1 MDWTALLNLGLV
13 LLFVLIGG
21 LFAGTEMA
29 IVNLRESQIRQ
40 LEESGPAGER
50 TATMVRDPNLFLSA
64 VQIGVTVAGFF
75 SSAYGA
81 STIAPSLVP
90 VLEDLGVP
98 QATAGTVALIGMTLA
113 IAYLSLVLGEL
124 VPKRLAMQNA
134 LAMTRIVGPP
144 LSVFGR
150 LMRPVIWLL
159 STSTNIVVRLLGG
172 DPGADREAVSAEEI
186 KSMVRN
192 SDALDQAESRVLADV
207 FDASERTVV
216 EVMQPRHQVHFLDGR
231 QSVAQTRTEIRDSG
245 FSRYPVI
252 GDDVDDV
259 LGFVHVRDMLLVD
272 DPSAA
277 RMSELV
283 RPIEHIPGTV
293 EVLRALNRMRAHADQ
308 IAVVVDEYGGTD
320 GIVTLEDLLE
330 ELVGEI
336 YDEFDRDSWPVPG
349 GLDTILAADGTFE
362 GGLIL
367 QEFEAATDIALP
379 DTGGYETVG
388 GFLMAQLGRIPEAGD
403 RVAVDGGVLEVVEV
417 DERRVT
423 TVRFTPVPPGGTDEQ
438 AEARADAQLAA
449 RAEGRAGAR
458 AEPTADGHDGPAR

>member
-13 LLFVLIGG
+13 FAFVLVGG

-29 IVNLRESQIRQ
+29 IVNLRESQIKQ
-40 LEESGPAGER
+40 LQESGPGGER
-50 TATMVRDPNLFLSA
+50 TAEMVRDPNLFLSA

-90 VLEDLGVP
+90 VLTELGLSES
-98 QATAGTVALIGMTLA
+98 AAGTTALIGMTLV
-113 IAYLSLVLGEL
+113 IAYLSLVFGEL

-134 LAMTRIVGPP
+134 MAMTKVVGPP
-144 LSVFGR
+144 LSIFGK

-159 STSTNIVVRLLGG
+159 STSTNLVVRLLGG
-172 DPGADREAVSAEEI
+172 DPGANRESVSAEEI
-186 KSMVRN
+186 KSMVR
-192 SDALDQAESRVLADV
+192 SSEALDQAESRVLADV

-216 EVMQPRHQVHFLDGR
+216 EVMQPRHQVRFLDGE
-231 QSVAQTRTEIRDSG
+231 RTVVEVREEIRETG
-245 FSRYPVI
+245 FSRYPVT
-252 GDDVDDV
+252 GEDVDDV
-259 LGFVHVRDMLLVD
+259 LGFVHVRDMLLVEE
-272 DPSAA
+272 PGETSLAA
-277 RMSELV
+277 LV

-293 EVLRALNRMRAHADQ
+293 QVLEALNRMRAHADQ

-336 YDEFDRDSWPVPG
+336 YDEFDRESWPVAG
-349 GLDTILAADGTFE
+349 GLDRILAADGTFE

-367 QEFEAATDIALP
+367 QEFESATDIALP

-403 RVAVDGGVLEVVEV
+403 SVEIDGGVLEVVEV
-417 DERRVT
+417 DERRVQ
-423 TVRFTPVPPGGTDEQ
+423 TVRFTVAAVPAGEDAESSLEEPVGD
-438 AEARADAQLAA
+438 
-449 RAEGRAGAR
+449 
-458 AEPTADGHDGPAR
+458 

>member
-1 MDWTALLNLGLV
+1 M
-13 LLFVLIGG
+13 
-21 LFAGTEMA
+21 
-29 IVNLRESQIRQ
+29 
-40 LEESGPAGER
+40 
-50 TATMVRDPNLFLSA
+50 
-64 VQIGVTVAGFF
+64 
-75 SSAYGA
+75 
-81 STIAPSLVP
+81 P
-90 VLEDLGVP
+90 VLTDLGSA
-98 QATAGTVALIGMTLA
+98 ATAHRRLIGMTLA

-336 YDEFDRDSWPVPG
+336 YDEFDRDSWPAPG
-349 GLDTILAADGTFE
+349 GLDRIVEADGTFE

-367 QEFEAATDIALP
+367 QEFESATDIPLP

-403 RVAVDGGVLEVVEV
+403 RVEVKGGVLEVAEV
-417 DERRVT
+417 DERRVK
-423 TVRFTPVPPGGTDEQ
+423 TVRFTAAEPAAESSLEEPGGD
-438 AEARADAQLAA
+438 
-449 RAEGRAGAR
+449 
-458 AEPTADGHDGPAR
+458 

>member
-336 YDEFDRDSWPVPG
+336 YDEFDRDSWPAPG
-349 GLDTILAADGTFE
+349 GLDRIVAADGTFD

-367 QEFEAATDIALP
+367 QEFESATEIALP

-403 RVAVDGGVLEVVEV
+403 RVEIDGGVLEVAEV
-417 DERRVT
+417 DERRVQ
-423 TVRFTPVPPGGTDEQ
+423 TVRFT
-438 AEARADAQLAA
+438 A
-449 RAEGRAGAR
+449 
-458 AEPTADGHDGPAR
+458 AEPVDPASESSLEDPEQS

>member
-1 MDWTALLNLGLV
+1 MDWTALANFALV

-21 LFAGTEMA
+21 VFAGTEMA
-29 IVNLRESQIRQ
+29 IVNLRESQVKQ
-40 LEESGPAGER
+40 LEESGARGES
-50 TATMVRDPNLFLSA
+50 TARLVRDPNLFLSA

-90 VLEDLGVP
+90 YLVDAGLSE
-98 QATAGTVALIGMTLA
+98 ATAGTVALIGMTLVVA
-113 IAYLSLVLGEL
+113 FLSLVLGEL

-144 LSVFGR
+144 LSVFGK

-159 STSTNIVVRLLGG
+159 SASTNLVVRILGG
-172 DPGADREAVSAEEI
+172 DPDADREAVSAEEI
-186 KSMVRN
+186 RSMVRS

-216 EVMQPRHQVHFLDGR
+216 EVMRPRPQVHFLDGDDT
-231 QSVAQTRTEIRDSG
+231 VAQVRGEIRSTG
-245 FSRYPVI
+245 YSRYPVT
-252 GDDVDDV
+252 GEDVDDV
-259 LGFVHVRDMLLVD
+259 LGFAHVRDMLLVD
-272 DPSAA
+272 DPAA
-277 RMSELV
+277 TRLRDLA

-293 EVLRALNRMRAHADQ
+293 EVLRALNRMRAQADQ

-336 YDEFDRDSWPVPG
+336 YDEFDADAWSPGNPDRLAVPG
-349 GLDTILAADGTFE
+349 GDID

-367 QEFEAATDIALP
+367 QEFEAQTGISLP

-388 GFLMAQLGRIPEAGD
+388 GYVMAQLGRIADVGD
-403 RVAVDGGVLEVVEV
+403 EVPVEGGRIEVTAM
-417 DERRVT
+417 DDRRVQ
-423 TVRFTPVPPGGTDEQ
+423 TVHLIRDDAEGTD
-438 AEARADAQLAA
+438 
-449 RAEGRAGAR
+449 AEGGEADGPVATAGAGR
-458 AEPTADGHDGPAR
+458 PAEG

>member
-417 DERRVT
+417 NERRVT

>member
-13 LLFVLIGG
+13 LLFVLTGG

-349 GLDTILAADGTFE
+349 GLDTILAADGTFD

-423 TVRFTPVPPGGTDEQ
+423 TVRFTPVPPGGTVEQ

>member
-1 MDWTALLNLGLV
+1 MDLPVLLNIALV

-21 LFAGTEMA
+21 VFAGTEMA
-29 IVNLRESQIRQ
+29 IVNLRETQIKQ
-40 LEESGPAGER
+40 LEESGPRGER
-50 TATMVRDPNLFLSA
+50 TATLVRDPNQFLSA

-90 VLEDLGVP
+90 LFTDLGL
-98 QATAGTVALIGMTLA
+98 ARSTAGPVALIGMTLV

-124 VPKRLAMQNA
+124 APKRLAMQNA
-134 LAMTRIVGPP
+134 MAMTKIVGPP
-144 LSVFGR
+144 LSIFGQ

-159 STSTNIVVRLLGG
+159 SISTNIVVRLLGG
-172 DPGADREAVSAEEI
+172 DPDADREAVSAEEI
-186 KSMVRN
+186 KSMVRS

-216 EVMQPRHQVHFLDGR
+216 EVMQPRHQVHFLDGD
-231 QSVAQTRTEIRDSG
+231 QTVAQVRLEIRNTG

-252 GDDVDDV
+252 GEDVDDV

-272 DPSAA
+272 DPATT

-293 EVLRALNRMRAHADQ
+293 QVLMALNRMRAHADQ

-336 YDEFDRDSWPVPG
+336 YDEFDRDSWPAPG
-349 GLDTILAADGTFE
+349 GLDSILEADGTFE

-367 QEFEAATDIALP
+367 QEFEAATDIGLP

-403 RVAVDGGVLEVVEV
+403 SVAVEGGLLEVVEV
-417 DERRVT
+417 DERRVQ
-423 TVRFTPVPPGGTDEQ
+423 TVRFTPAPPSADEPP
-438 AEARADAQLAA
+438 EDAANS
-449 RAEGRAGAR
+449 
-458 AEPTADGHDGPAR
+458 

>member
-13 LLFVLIGG
+13 FAFVLVGG

-29 IVNLRESQIRQ
+29 IVNLRESQIKQ
-40 LEESGPAGER
+40 LEEGGTGGER
-50 TATMVRDPNLFLSA
+50 TAEMVRDPNLFLSA

-90 VLEDLGVP
+90 MLTELGL
-98 QATAGTVALIGMTLA
+98 AESSAGTVALIGMTLV
-113 IAYLSLVLGEL
+113 IAYLSLVFGEL

-134 LAMTRIVGPP
+134 MAMTKIVGPP
-144 LSVFGR
+144 LSVFGK

-172 DPGADREAVSAEEI
+172 DPHANRESVSAEEI
-186 KSMVRN
+186 KSMVR
-192 SDALDQAESRVLADV
+192 SSEALDQAESRVLADV

-216 EVMQPRHQVHFLDGR
+216 EVMQPRHQVRFLDGER
-231 QSVAQTRTEIRDSG
+231 SVVQVREEIRETG
-245 FSRYPVI
+245 FSRYPVTGEDI
-252 GDDVDDV
+252 DDV
-259 LGFVHVRDMLLVD
+259 LGFVHVRDMLLVEE
-272 DPSAA
+272 PGETLL
-277 RMSELV
+277 SELV

-293 EVLRALNRMRAHADQ
+293 QVLEALNRMRAHADQ

-330 ELVGEI
+330 DLLEELVGEI
-336 YDEFDRDSWPVPG
+336 YDEFDRESWPVPG
-349 GLDTILAADGTFE
+349 GLDRILAADGTFE

-367 QEFEAATDIALP
+367 QEFESATDIALP

-388 GFLMAQLGRIPEAGD
+388 GFVMAQLGRIPVAGD
-403 RVAVDGGVLEVVEV
+403 SVEVEGGLLEVVEV
-417 DERRVT
+417 DERRVQ
-423 TVRFTPVPPGGTDEQ
+423 TVRFSPAEEPAAESSLEEPVGD
-438 AEARADAQLAA
+438 
-449 RAEGRAGAR
+449 
-458 AEPTADGHDGPAR
+458 

>member
-1 MDWTALLNLGLV
+1 
-13 LLFVLIGG
+13 
-21 LFAGTEMA
+21 
-29 IVNLRESQIRQ
+29 
-40 LEESGPAGER
+40 
-50 TATMVRDPNLFLSA
+50 MVRD
-64 VQIGVTVAGFF
+64 
-75 SSAYGA
+75 
-81 STIAPSLVP
+81 
-90 VLEDLGVP
+90 
-98 QATAGTVALIGMTLA
+98 
-113 IAYLSLVLGEL
+113 
-124 VPKRLAMQNA
+124 
-134 LAMTRIVGPP
+134 
-144 LSVFGR
+144 
-150 LMRPVIWLL
+150 
-159 STSTNIVVRLLGG
+159 
-172 DPGADREAVSAEEI
+172 
-186 KSMVRN
+186 

-349 GLDTILAADGTFE
+349 GLDTILAADGTFD

-417 DERRVT
+417 NERRVT

-449 RAEGRAGAR
+449 RAEGRADAR
-458 AEPTADGHDGPAR
+458 EETTADGHDGPAR

>member
-1 MDWTALLNLGLV
+1 MDPSVLLNIALV
-13 LLFVLIGG
+13 LVFVLIGG
-21 LFAGTEMA
+21 VFAGTEMA
-29 IVNLRESQIRQ
+29 IVNLRESQIKQ
-40 LEESGPAGER
+40 LEESGPRGER
-50 TATMVRDPNLFLSA
+50 TATLVRDPNQFLSA

-90 VLEDLGVP
+90 VLVDLGLP
-98 QATAGTVALIGMTLA
+98 EATAGTVALIGMTLV

-124 VPKRLAMQNA
+124 APKRLAMQNA
-134 LAMTRIVGPP
+134 MGMTKVVGPP
-144 LSVFGR
+144 LSVFGK

-172 DPGADREAVSAEEI
+172 DPHANRESVSAEEI
-186 KSMVRN
+186 KSMVRD
-192 SDALDQAESRVLADV
+192 SEALDQAESRVLADV

-216 EVMQPRHQVHFLDGR
+216 EVMQPRHQVHFLDGA
-231 QSVAQTRTEIRDSG
+231 QSVTEVRKEIRNSG

-252 GDDVDDV
+252 GEDVDDV
-259 LGFVHVRDMLLVD
+259 LGFVHVRDMLLVE
-272 DPSAA
+272 DPTTT

-293 EVLRALNRMRAHADQ
+293 QVLMALNRMRAHADQ

-336 YDEFDRDSWPVPG
+336 YDEFDRESWPAPG
-349 GLDTILAADGTFE
+349 GLDSILEADGTFE

-367 QEFEAATDIALP
+367 QEFEAATDIGLP

-403 RVAVDGGVLEVVEV
+403 SVAVEGGQLEVVEV
-417 DERRVT
+417 DERRVQ
-423 TVRFTPVPPGGTDEQ
+423 TVRFTAVEPAVGESGE
-438 AEARADAQLAA
+438 DAQNS
-449 RAEGRAGAR
+449 
-458 AEPTADGHDGPAR
+458 

>member
-1 MDWTALLNLGLV
+1 MDPSVLVNIALV

-21 LFAGTEMA
+21 VFAGTEMA
-29 IVNLRESQIRQ
+29 IVNLRESQIDQ
-40 LEESGPAGER
+40 LEESGPRGAK
-50 TATMVRDPNLFLSA
+50 TATMVRDPNQFLSA

-423 TVRFTPVPPGGTDEQ
+423 TVRFTPVPPGGTVEQ

>member
-349 GLDTILAADGTFE
+349 GLDTILAADGTFD

-417 DERRVT
+417 NERRVT
-423 TVRFTPVPPGGTDEQ
+423 TVRFTPVSPGGTDEQ

>member
-1 MDWTALLNLGLV
+1 MDPSVLVNIALV

-21 LFAGTEMA
+21 VFAGTEMA
-29 IVNLRESQIRQ
+29 IVNLRESQIDQ
-40 LEESGPAGER
+40 LEESGPRGQK
-50 TATMVRDPNLFLSA
+50 TATMVRDPNQFLSA

-90 VLEDLGVP
+90 VLTGIGLPE
-98 QATAGTVALIGMTLA
+98 ATAGTVALIGMTLV

-134 LAMTRIVGPP
+134 LGMTRIVGPP
-144 LSVFGR
+144 LHLFGQ

-159 STSTNIVVRLLGG
+159 SVSTNLVVRLLGG
-172 DPGADREAVSAEEI
+172 DPNANREAVSAEEI
-186 KSMVRN
+186 KAMVRD

-231 QSVAQTRTEIRDSG
+231 QSVEESRQEVRDTG
-245 FSRYPVI
+245 FSRYPVT

-259 LGFVHVRDMLLVD
+259 LGFVHVRDMLLVE
-272 DPSAA
+272 DPART

-293 EVLRALNRMRAHADQ
+293 QVLSALNRMRAHADQ

-336 YDEFDRDSWPVPG
+336 YDEFDAETWPAPG
-349 GLDTILAADGTFE
+349 GLDSILAADGTFE

-367 QEFEAATDIALP
+367 QEFEAATDISLP

-403 RVAVDGGVLEVVEV
+403 TVAIDGGTLEVAEV
-417 DERRVT
+417 DERRVK
-423 TVRFTPVPPGGTDEQ
+423 TVRFIPGTPAEGEEQ
-438 AEARADAQLAA
+438 ADE
-449 RAEGRAGAR
+449 ET
-458 AEPTADGHDGPAR
+458 PSV